1 MVSGQSE
8 AAKNEAKLEQ
18 KRQDTYIDALGNGE
32 LPLCIET
39 ACKSL
44 GRCRLLSYP

>member
-32 LPLCIET
+32 PPLC
-39 ACKSL
+39 
-44 GRCRLLSYP
+44 GH